1 MCWMAAI
8 PIAMA
13 AASAVKGNHDA
24 SKIAGAQAT
33 AQRLQSQEMLKQMNV
48 EEASKKLEARSQ
60 YEQAASEL
68 TNQNLANVAAS
79 GSIRAAI
86 GEGMLG
92 GNSMSRVARI
102 AQGNQIREQNMVK
115 DNYERDYQ
123 SIMANNVMN
132 RESTASQIAMN
143 NRTETKGESK
153 LGQALNIGLMAGSA
167 AATQYA
173 SGGFSKGLNGA
184 PKAGATTAK
193 K

>member
-8 PIAMA
+8 PIAMM

-86 GEGMLG
+86 GESMLG

-102 AQGNQIREQNMVK
+102 AQGNQIREQNMVR

-132 RESTASQIAMN
+132 RESTASQIRMN
-143 NRTETKGESK
+143 NQTETKGESK
-153 LGQALNIGLMAGSA
+153 LGQALNVAIGAGSA
-167 AATQYA
+167 AANQYA
-173 SGGFSKGLNGA
+173 AGNFSKGLNGA
-184 PKAGATTAK
+184 K